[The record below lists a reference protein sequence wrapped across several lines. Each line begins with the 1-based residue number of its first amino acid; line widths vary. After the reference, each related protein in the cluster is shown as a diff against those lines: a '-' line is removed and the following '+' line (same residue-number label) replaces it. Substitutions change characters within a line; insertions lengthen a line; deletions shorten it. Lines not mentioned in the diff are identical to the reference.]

1 MPQTLTVS
9 NDKDSGPEIFA
20 SIQGEGINVGAP
32 TAFLRL
38 AHCNLSC
45 IWCDTKYTWDW
56 QKFDIRIETRK
67 MDLSEIE
74 ALIDNL
80 HMSRLVITGGEP
92 LMQQGN
98 LRELLV
104 NLYNKGYSLEIE
116 TNGTIQPD
124 SILVEVTEFW
134 NVSPKMSNS
143 LLDFNVRIRNN
154 ALKEFAKL
162 PNAYFKFVIQ
172 DSADIAE
179 VKKMIDVFRIPK
191 ERIFLMPQ
199 GNTMALINRINYWL
213 LPICVSEGYR
223 YSPRLHIALWE
234 DQRGR

>member
-1 MPQTLTVS
+1 
-9 NDKDSGPEIFA
+9 
-20 SIQGEGINVGAP
+20 
-32 TAFLRL
+32 
-38 AHCNLSC
+38 
-45 IWCDTKYTWDW
+45 
-56 QKFDIRIETRK
+56 